1 MKKEALERAN
11 EITEAIEKYKNI
23 YQISIR
29 PCMKFVLKKQ
39 RCVFTADS
47 YTSVDQEVISDPE
60 LAKLI
65 QAYCTAKIKELS
77 EELEKL

>member
-47 YTSVDQEVISDPE
+47 YTSV
-60 LAKLI
+60 
-65 QAYCTAKIKELS
+65 
-77 EELEKL
+77 ELEKL